1 MHLAEAFGQAPYLLG
16 QLLDWPVQRYP
27 ERVAVACPGRTYRF
41 AELAA
46 AVEQRVAVRR
56 EQVHPG
62 ECWGLALPN
71 GPELLIELFALWRLG
86 AIAAPLRLSWSRER
100 IEAVAAQVPC
110 AGVLWPG
117 EPLALVQRRV
127 TEVPLSLPKMLGVLG
142 GQIDLDPALVLF
154 TSGSSGEPRGTILQH
169 HAVLANLRANC
180 AGLGL
185 DDDDKTLVVLPLAH
199 AYALIHQCL
208 CHLAIGASVFFPPT
222 PLLGPV
228 LCRTLEEQ
236 EISTLALVPTALG
249 LLTDGLERT
258 GRTCPELRLITVGA
272 AQADQAVLLRL
283 RELLPHTALALTYGL
298 TEAGPRVATR
308 FLAGELGETT
318 CLGMPLPNVAVTEQ
332 GGSLWVRS
340 RAQCLG
346 YTPLPENLWE
356 SALDTSDC
364 GTITTE
370 GIWLTGRRGRT
381 INRGGTL
388 IAPEGIETVLREHPG
403 VRSARVDPAPHS
415 RWGVVLVASVAVVGE
430 LSEAELM
437 RWCAERLP
445 PEERPE
451 RVQIE
456 TEEHPHTKA
465 RELMQIFEERN

>member
-1 MHLAEAFGQAPYLLG
+1 MRLAEAFGRAPYLLG

-46 AVEQRVAVRR
+46 AIEQRVALRR
-56 EQVHPG
+56 EQVRPG

-86 AIAAPLRLSWSRER
+86 ASAAPLRLSWSRER
-100 IEAVAAQVPC
+100 IEVVAAQVPC

-117 EPLALVQRRV
+117 EPFALAKRRV
-127 TEVPLSLPKMLGVLG
+127 LEVPLSPPTVLG

-154 TSGSSGEPRGTILQH
+154 TSGSSGEPRGAILQH

-180 AGLGL
+180 AGLQL

-258 GRTCPELRLITVGA
+258 ARTCPKLRLITVGA
-272 AQADQAVLLRL
+272 AQADQAALVRL

-308 FLAGELGETT
+308 FLGSELEEMS
-318 CLGMPLPNVAVTEQ
+318 CLGMPLPNVAVAEQ

-346 YTPLPENLWE
+346 YTPLPESLWE

-364 GTITTE
+364 GTITKE
-370 GIWLTGRRGRT
+370 GIWLAGRRGRT

-388 IAPEGIETVLREHPG
+388 IAPEGIEAVLREHPG
-403 VRSARVDPAPHS
+403 VRSARVDPAPHP
-415 RWGVVLVASVAVVGE
+415 RWGVVLVASVTVVGG

-456 TEEHPHTKA
+456 AGERPSTKA

>member
-1 MHLAEAFGQAPYLLG
+1 MRLAEAFGRAPYLLG

-46 AVEQRVAVRR
+46 AIEQRVAVRC

-117 EPLALVQRRV
+117 EPLAVAQRRV
-127 TEVPLSLPKMLGVLG
+127 SKVPPPVALG

-154 TSGSSGEPRGTILQH
+154 TSGSSGEPRGVILQH

-180 AGLGL
+180 AGLRL

-236 EISTLALVPTALG
+236 EISTLALVPAALG

-258 GRTCPELRLITVGA
+258 ARTCPKLRLITVGA
-272 AQADQAVLLRL
+272 AQADQAALVRL
-283 RELLPHTALALTYGL
+283 SALLPHTTLALTYGL
-298 TEAGPRVATR
+298 TEAGPRVTTR

-318 CLGMPLPNVAVTEQ
+318 CLGMPLPNVAVAEQ
-332 GGSLWVRS
+332 DGSLWVRS

-346 YTPLPENLWE
+346 YTPLPESLWE

-364 GTITTE
+364 GTITKE
-370 GIWLTGRRGRT
+370 GIWLTGRRGRA

-388 IAPEGIETVLREHPG
+388 VAPEGIEAVLREHPG
-403 VRSARVDPAPHS
+403 VRFARVDPAPHP
-415 RWGVVLVASVAVVGE
+415 RWGVVLVATVAVVGE

-456 TEEHPHTKA
+456 AGERPHTKA